1 MPLYSFQCGD
11 CGWSKDRLFKA
22 SKRPGEVSCEE
33 CDGSAKYTIT
43 VSVYQSS
50 DATVLTPVYSREKR
64 GLSLHK
70 FKCKACEHSFEEIVD
85 HGEGQTVDDD
95 FECPEC
101 KALDCK
107 WMPMACIDRW
117 SERFPYYDRGL
128 GVMLQ
133 SKAHRRE
140 ICKQRGLTPVDGDY
154 DEEKIFSEFDDR
166 RKSEEKEY
174 NDYIDRMDNAP
185 EFSAFR
191 KAQEQ
196 GRI

>member
-1 MPLYSFQCGD
+1 
-11 CGWSKDRLFKA
+11 
-22 SKRPGEVSCEE
+22 
-33 CDGSAKYTIT
+33 
-43 VSVYQSS
+43 
-50 DATVLTPVYSREKR
+50 
-64 GLSLHK
+64 
-70 FKCKACEHSFEEIVD
+70 
-85 HGEGQTVDDD
+85 
-95 FECPEC
+95 
-101 KALDCK
+101 
-107 WMPMACIDRW
+107 MPMACIDRW

-154 DEEKIFSEFDDR
+154 DEEKIFSEFDNR

-185 EFSAFR
+185 EFSALR